1 MLSQDA
7 EEEKTPEF
15 FNTTPLF
22 VGKISGDQFV
32 SLGDI
37 DSKLET
43 VGVWQKGPVGEDT
56 EKLQNEKN
64 NDVNEAENTLD
75 NVYEKNQDYQKGIVY
90 YLRNKM
96 VVGILLWN
104 LPSGKEQLASS
115 MLRIPRIFDDVS
127 NLQRWTSLEKEAEES
142 TPNEFVNTILPNL

>member
-1 MLSQDA
+1 
-7 EEEKTPEF
+7 
-15 FNTTPLF
+15 
-22 VGKISGDQFV
+22 
-32 SLGDI
+32 
-37 DSKLET
+37 
-43 VGVWQKGPVGEDT
+43 
-56 EKLQNEKN
+56 
-64 NDVNEAENTLD
+64 VNEAENTLD